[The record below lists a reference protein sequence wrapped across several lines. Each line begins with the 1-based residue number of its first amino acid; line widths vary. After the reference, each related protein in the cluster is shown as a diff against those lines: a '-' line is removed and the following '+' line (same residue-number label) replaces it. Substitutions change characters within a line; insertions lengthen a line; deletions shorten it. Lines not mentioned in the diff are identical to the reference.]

1 MQSKQSLSKISNYS
15 GLAVSAIVH
24 VAAAYF
30 LLSHN
35 FSEIKIGEQKPIKIA
50 LNSFTPVPQTS
61 APQISEQ
68 VMIPEPTP
76 PAPPPPP
83 EPPKPEPK
91 PEPKVEPKPLPKPE
105 PKVEPKPLPKPEPK
119 KIEKPK
125 AEPKKVEK
133 KPLPKPEPRPEP
145 KIEPKVEPK
154 PAITA
159 PAPTATP
166 APVVNSNLPANNKSI
181 AAAPAQ
187 KVAQELN
194 LSNAQSDED
203 FSKVIAAVK
212 KYKSYPNNARRMKH
226 QGVVEVRFLL
236 KTDGSIDELKV
247 TKSSGFES
255 LDNGA
260 LENVKKASSEFP
272 KPKEDRYLRFPI
284 AFTLR

>member
-105 PKVEPKPLPKPEPK
+105 PKKV
-119 KIEKPK
+119 EKPK

-145 KIEPKVEPK
+145 KIEPKVEPT

-159 PAPTATP
+159 PSPAATP
-166 APVVNSNLPANNKSI
+166 TPAINSNLPANNKSI
-181 AAAPAQ
+181 AATPAQ

-212 KYKSYPNNARRMKH
+212 KHKNYPNNARRMKH

-272 KPKEDRYLRFPI
+272 KPKEARYLRFPI
-284 AFTLR
+284 AFTLK

>member
-50 LNSFTPVPQTS
+50 INSFTPVPQTT

-68 VMIPEPTP
+68 VLIPEPTP

-91 PEPKVEPKPLPKPE
+91 PEPKVEPKPLPKT
-105 PKVEPKPLPKPEPK
+105 EPK

-125 AEPKKVEK
+125 PEPKKMEK
-133 KPLPKPEPRPEP
+133 KPLPKPEPT
-145 KIEPKVEPK
+145 

-166 APVVNSNLPANNKSI
+166 APAVNSNLPANNKSI
-181 AAAPAQ
+181 ASAPAQ

-212 KYKSYPNNARRMKH
+212 KHKSYPNNARRMKH

>member
-15 GLAVSAIVH
+15 GLAASAIVH

-68 VMIPEPTP
+68 VLIPEPTP
-76 PAPPPPP
+76 PAPPP
-83 EPPKPEPK
+83 ESPKPE
-91 PEPKVEPKPLPKPE
+91 PKPE

-125 AEPKKVEK
+125 PEPKKVEK

-159 PAPTATP
+159 PAPTTTP
-166 APVVNSNLPANNKSI
+166 APAVNSNLPANNKSI
-181 AAAPAQ
+181 ASAPAQ

-212 KYKSYPNNARRMKH
+212 KHKSYPNNARRMKH

-272 KPKEDRYLRFPI
+272 KPKEARYLRFPI
-284 AFTLR
+284 AFTLK

>member
-1 MQSKQSLSKISNYS
+1 MQSKQSLNKISNYS
-15 GLAVSAIVH
+15 GLTVSAIVH

-68 VMIPEPTP
+68 VLIPEPIP
-76 PAPPPPP
+76 PAPPP
-83 EPPKPEPK
+83 ESPKPE
-91 PEPKVEPKPLPKPE
+91 PKPE

-125 AEPKKVEK
+125 PEPKKVEK

-159 PAPTATP
+159 PAPTTTP
-166 APVVNSNLPANNKSI
+166 APAVNSNLPANNKSI
-181 AAAPAQ
+181 ASAPAQ

-212 KYKSYPNNARRMKH
+212 KHKSYPNNARRMKH

-272 KPKEDRYLRFPI
+272 KPKEARYLRFPI
-284 AFTLR
+284 AFTLK

>member
-76 PAPPPPP
+76 TAPPPPP

-105 PKVEPKPLPKPEPK
+105 PK

-125 AEPKKVEK
+125 T
-133 KPLPKPEPRPEP
+133 
-145 KIEPKVEPK
+145 EPKVEPK

-181 AAAPAQ
+181 ASAPAQ

-272 KPKEDRYLRFPI
+272 KPKEARYLRFPI

>member
-50 LNSFTPVPQTS
+50 LNSFTPVPQTT

-68 VMIPEPTP
+68 VTIPEPTP

-105 PKVEPKPLPKPEPK
+105 PK

-125 AEPKKVEK
+125 PEPKKVEK

-145 KIEPKVEPK
+145 KPEPT

-159 PAPTATP
+159 PAPVATP
-166 APVVNSNLPANNKSI
+166 APAVNSNLPANNKSI
-181 AAAPAQ
+181 ASAPAQ

-212 KYKSYPNNARRMKH
+212 KHKSYPNNARRMKH

-272 KPKEDRYLRFPI
+272 KPKEARYLRFPI

>member
-76 PAPPPPP
+76 PAPPPP
-83 EPPKPEPK
+83 EPPKPE
-91 PEPKVEPKPLPKPE
+91 PKPE

-212 KYKSYPNNARRMKH
+212 RHKNYPNNARRMKH

-272 KPKEDRYLRFPI
+272 EPKEARYLRFPI

>member
-35 FSEIKIGEQKPIKIA
+35 FSEIKIDEQKPIKIA

-83 EPPKPEPK
+83 EPPRPE
-91 PEPKVEPKPLPKPE
+91 PKPE

-125 AEPKKVEK
+125 PEPKKVEK

-145 KIEPKVEPK
+145 KTEPKVEPT

-166 APVVNSNLPANNKSI
+166 APAVNSNLATNNKSI

-194 LSNAQSDED
+194 LANAQSDED
-203 FSKVIAAVK
+203 FSKVSAAVK
-212 KYKSYPNNARRMKH
+212 KHKNYPSNARRMRH

-272 KPKEDRYLRFPI
+272 KPKEARYLRFPI

>member
-50 LNSFTPVPQTS
+50 LNSFTPVPQTT

-76 PAPPPPP
+76 PAPPPQP

-105 PKVEPKPLPKPEPK
+105 PK

-125 AEPKKVEK
+125 PEPKKVEK

-145 KIEPKVEPK
+145 KTEPKVEPK

-166 APVVNSNLPANNKSI
+166 APAVNSNLPANNKSI
-181 AAAPAQ
+181 ASAPAQ

-194 LSNAQSDED
+194 LANAQSDED
-203 FSKVIAAVK
+203 FSKLIAAVK
-212 KYKSYPNNARRMKH
+212 KHKNYPSNARRMRH

-236 KTDGSIDELKV
+236 KTDGSVDELKV
-247 TKSSGFES
+247 SKSSGFES

-272 KPKEDRYLRFPI
+272 KPKEARYLRFPI
-284 AFTLR
+284 AFTLK

>member
-15 GLAVSAIVH
+15 GLAVSTIVH

-91 PEPKVEPKPLPKPE
+91 PEPKVEPK
-105 PKVEPKPLPKPEPK
+105 KV
-119 KIEKPK
+119 EKPK

-145 KIEPKVEPK
+145 KVEPT

-166 APVVNSNLPANNKSI
+166 APAINTNLPANNKSI

-212 KYKSYPNNARRMKH
+212 KHKSYPNNARRMKH

-272 KPKEDRYLRFPI
+272 KPKEARYLRFPI

>member
-1 MQSKQSLSKISNYS
+1 LQSKQSLSKISNYS

-68 VMIPEPTP
+68 VLIPEPTP
-76 PAPPPPP
+76 PAPPPPT

-105 PKVEPKPLPKPEPK
+105 PK

-125 AEPKKVEK
+125 PEPKKVEK

-154 PAITA
+154 PDITA

-166 APVVNSNLPANNKSI
+166 APAVNSNLPANNKSI

-212 KYKSYPNNARRMKH
+212 KHKSYPNNARRMKH

-272 KPKEDRYLRFPI
+272 KPKEARYLRFPI
-284 AFTLR
+284 AFTLK

>member
-24 VAAAYF
+24 IAAAYF

-50 LNSFTPVPQTS
+50 LNSFTPVPQTT

-76 PAPPPPP
+76 PAPPSPP

-105 PKVEPKPLPKPEPK
+105 PK

-125 AEPKKVEK
+125 PEPKKVEK

-159 PAPTATP
+159 PAPAATP

-181 AAAPAQ
+181 ASAPAQ

-212 KYKSYPNNARRMKH
+212 KHKSYPNNARRMKH

-284 AFTLR
+284 AFTLK

>member
-83 EPPKPEPK
+83 QPPKPE
-91 PEPKVEPKPLPKPE
+91 PKPE

-125 AEPKKVEK
+125 PEPKKMEK

-145 KIEPKVEPK
+145 RPEPKVEPT

-159 PAPTATP
+159 PSPAATP

-181 AAAPAQ
+181 ASAPAQ

-272 KPKEDRYLRFPI
+272 KPKEARYLRFPI

>member
-15 GLAVSAIVH
+15 GLVASAIVH

-50 LNSFTPVPQTS
+50 LNSFTPVPQTT

-76 PAPPPPP
+76 LAPPPPP
-83 EPPKPEPK
+83 QPPKPE
-91 PEPKVEPKPLPKPE
+91 PKPE

-125 AEPKKVEK
+125 PEPKKVEK

-159 PAPTATP
+159 PAPAATP

-181 AAAPAQ
+181 ASAPAQ

-212 KYKSYPNNARRMKH
+212 KHKSYPNNARRMKH

-272 KPKEDRYLRFPI
+272 KPKEARYLRFPI

>member
-15 GLAVSAIVH
+15 DLAVSAIVH

-91 PEPKVEPKPLPKPE
+91 VEPKPE
-105 PKVEPKPLPKPEPK
+105 PKP
-119 KIEKPK
+119 
-125 AEPKKVEK
+125 EPKKVEK
-133 KPLPKPEPRPEP
+133 KPLPKPEPLPEP

-159 PAPTATP
+159 PSPTATP
-166 APVVNSNLPANNKSI
+166 APVVNTNLPANNKSI

-194 LSNAQSDED
+194 LANAQSDED

-212 KYKSYPNNARRMKH
+212 KHKSYPNNARRMKH

-272 KPKEDRYLRFPI
+272 KPKEARYLRFPI
-284 AFTLR
+284 AFTLK

>member
-50 LNSFTPVPQTS
+50 LNSFTPVPQTT
-61 APQISEQ
+61 APPQISEQ
-68 VMIPEPTP
+68 VLIPEPTP
-76 PAPPPPP
+76 PAPPPPQ
-83 EPPKPEPK
+83 PPKPE
-91 PEPKVEPKPLPKPE
+91 PKPE

-125 AEPKKVEK
+125 PEPKKVEK
-133 KPLPKPEPRPEP
+133 KTLPKPEPRPEP
-145 KIEPKVEPK
+145 KIEPKPEPT
-154 PAITA
+154 PAVTA
-159 PAPTATP
+159 PAPVATP

-181 AAAPAQ
+181 ASAPAQ

-212 KYKSYPNNARRMKH
+212 KHKSYPNNARRMKH

-272 KPKEDRYLRFPI
+272 KPKEARYLRFPI

>member
-15 GLAVSAIVH
+15 GLVVSAIVH
-24 VAAAYF
+24 VVAAYF

-83 EPPKPEPK
+83 PPPPE
-91 PEPKVEPKPLPKPE
+91 PKPE

-125 AEPKKVEK
+125 PEPKKVEK

-145 KIEPKVEPK
+145 KIEPKVEPT
-154 PAITA
+154 PAITTPA
-159 PAPTATP
+159 PATTP

-181 AAAPAQ
+181 ASAPAQ

-212 KYKSYPNNARRMKH
+212 KHKSYPNNARRMKH

-272 KPKEDRYLRFPI
+272 KPKEARYLRFPI

>member
-35 FSEIKIGEQKPIKIA
+35 FSEVKIGEQKPIKIA

-91 PEPKVEPKPLPKPE
+91 PEL
-105 PKVEPKPLPKPEPK
+105 KVEPKPLPKPEPK

-125 AEPKKVEK
+125 PEPKKVEK

-181 AAAPAQ
+181 AVAPAQ

-212 KYKSYPNNARRMKH
+212 KHKNYPNNARRMKH

-272 KPKEDRYLRFPI
+272 KPKEARYLRFPI

>member
-1 MQSKQSLSKISNYS
+1 M
-15 GLAVSAIVH
+15 ASAIVH

-50 LNSFTPVPQTS
+50 LNSFTPVPQTT

-105 PKVEPKPLPKPEPK
+105 PK
-119 KIEKPK
+119 
-125 AEPKKVEK
+125 KVEK

-154 PAITA
+154 PDITA

-166 APVVNSNLPANNKSI
+166 APAVNSNLPANNKSI

-212 KYKSYPNNARRMKH
+212 KHKSYPNNARRMKH

-272 KPKEDRYLRFPI
+272 KPKEARYLRFPI
-284 AFTLR
+284 AFTLK

>member
-50 LNSFTPVPQTS
+50 LNSFTPVPQTT

-91 PEPKVEPKPLPKPE
+91 PEP
-105 PKVEPKPLPKPEPK
+105 
-119 KIEKPK
+119 
-125 AEPKKVEK
+125 
-133 KPLPKPEPRPEP
+133 RPEP

-154 PAITA
+154 PEPTPAVTA
-159 PAPTATP
+159 PAPIATP
-166 APVVNSNLPANNKSI
+166 APAVNTNLPANNKSI
-181 AAAPAQ
+181 ASAPAQ

-212 KYKSYPNNARRMKH
+212 KHKSYPNNARRMKH

-272 KPKEDRYLRFPI
+272 KPKEARYLRFPI

>member
-1 MQSKQSLSKISNYS
+1 MSKISNYS

-50 LNSFTPVPQTS
+50 LNSFTPVPQTT

-76 PAPPPPP
+76 PAPPPLP

-91 PEPKVEPKPLPKPE
+91 PEPKVE

-125 AEPKKVEK
+125 PEPKKVEK
-133 KPLPKPEPRPEP
+133 KPLSKPEPRPEP

-166 APVVNSNLPANNKSI
+166 APVVNTNLPANNKSI
-181 AAAPAQ
+181 ASAPAQ

-212 KYKSYPNNARRMKH
+212 KHKSYPNNARRMKH

-272 KPKEDRYLRFPI
+272 KPKEARYLRFPI

>member
-105 PKVEPKPLPKPEPK
+105 PK

-125 AEPKKVEK
+125 PEPKKVEK
-133 KPLPKPEPRPEP
+133 KPLSKPEPRPEP

-166 APVVNSNLPANNKSI
+166 APAVNSNLPANNKSI
-181 AAAPAQ
+181 ASAPAQ

-272 KPKEDRYLRFPI
+272 KPKEARYLRFPI

>member
-212 KYKSYPNNARRMKH
+212 KYKNYPNNARRMKH

-272 KPKEDRYLRFPI
+272 KPKEARYLRFPI

>member
-35 FSEIKIGEQKPIKIA
+35 FSEIKIDEQKPIKIA

-91 PEPKVEPKPLPKPE
+91 KV
-105 PKVEPKPLPKPEPK
+105 
-119 KIEKPK
+119 EKPK

-145 KIEPKVEPK
+145 KIEPKVEPT

-181 AAAPAQ
+181 ASAPAQ
-187 KVAQELN
+187 KVAQKLN

-212 KYKSYPNNARRMKH
+212 KHKNYPNNARRMKH

-272 KPKEDRYLRFPI
+272 KPKEARYLRFPI

>member
-91 PEPKVEPKPLPKPE
+91 PEPKIEPKPLPKPE
-105 PKVEPKPLPKPEPK
+105 LK

-125 AEPKKVEK
+125 PEPKKVEK

-159 PAPTATP
+159 PAPTATQAP
-166 APVVNSNLPANNKSI
+166 AVNSNLPANNKSI

-212 KYKSYPNNARRMKH
+212 KHKNYPNNARRMKH

-236 KTDGSIDELKV
+236 KTDGSIDDLKV

-272 KPKEDRYLRFPI
+272 KPKEARYLRFPI
-284 AFTLR
+284 AFTLK

>member
-15 GLAVSAIVH
+15 GLAVSVIVH

-68 VMIPEPTP
+68 VLIPEPTP

-83 EPPKPEPK
+83 EPPKPE
-91 PEPKVEPKPLPKPE
+91 PKPE

-166 APVVNSNLPANNKSI
+166 APAVNSNLPANNKSI
-181 AAAPAQ
+181 ASAPAQ

-212 KYKSYPNNARRMKH
+212 KHKNYPNNARRMKH
-226 QGVVEVRFLL
+226 QGIVEVRFLL

-272 KPKEDRYLRFPI
+272 KPKEARYLRFPI

>member
-1 MQSKQSLSKISNYS
+1 MQSKQFLSKISNYS

-50 LNSFTPVPQTS
+50 LNSFTPVPQTT

-91 PEPKVEPKPLPKPE
+91 PEQKVEPKQLQKQ
-105 PKVEPKPLPKPEPK
+105 EPK

-125 AEPKKVEK
+125 PEPKKVEK

-145 KIEPKVEPK
+145 KPEPT

-166 APVVNSNLPANNKSI
+166 APAVNSNLPANNKSI
-181 AAAPAQ
+181 ASAPAQ

-255 LDNGA
+255 LDNVA

-272 KPKEDRYLRFPI
+272 KPKEARYLRFPI
-284 AFTLR
+284 AFTLK

>member
-1 MQSKQSLSKISNYS
+1 MQYKQSLSKISNYS

-35 FSEIKIGEQKPIKIA
+35 FSEIKICEQKPIKIA
-50 LNSFTPVPQTS
+50 LNSFTPVPQTT

-83 EPPKPEPK
+83 QPPKPE
-91 PEPKVEPKPLPKPE
+91 PKPE

-125 AEPKKVEK
+125 PEPKKMEK

-166 APVVNSNLPANNKSI
+166 APAVNSNLPANNKSI
-181 AAAPAQ
+181 ASAPAQ

-212 KYKSYPNNARRMKH
+212 KHKSYPNNARRMKH

-272 KPKEDRYLRFPI
+272 KPKEARYLRFPI

>member
-15 GLAVSAIVH
+15 GLAVSVIVH

-68 VMIPEPTP
+68 VLIPEPTP

-83 EPPKPEPK
+83 EPPKPE
-91 PEPKVEPKPLPKPE
+91 PKPE

-166 APVVNSNLPANNKSI
+166 APAVNSNLPANNKSI
-181 AAAPAQ
+181 ASAPAQ

-212 KYKSYPNNARRMKH
+212 KHKSYPNNARRMKH

-272 KPKEDRYLRFPI
+272 KPKEARYLRFPI

>member
-105 PKVEPKPLPKPEPK
+105 PK

-125 AEPKKVEK
+125 PEPKKVEK

-145 KIEPKVEPK
+145 KPEPT

-159 PAPTATP
+159 PAPA
-166 APVVNSNLPANNKSI
+166 VNSNLPANNKSI
-181 AAAPAQ
+181 ASAPAQ

-212 KYKSYPNNARRMKH
+212 KHKSYPNNARRMKH

-247 TKSSGFES
+247 AKSSGFES

-272 KPKEDRYLRFPI
+272 KPKEARYLRFPI

>member
-1 MQSKQSLSKISNYS
+1 MQSKQSLSKISSYS

-50 LNSFTPVPQTS
+50 LNSFTPVPQTT

-91 PEPKVEPKPLPKPE
+91 PEPKVEPKPL
-105 PKVEPKPLPKPEPK
+105 LKPEPK

-125 AEPKKVEK
+125 PEPKKVEK

-181 AAAPAQ
+181 ASAPAQ

-212 KYKSYPNNARRMKH
+212 KHKSYPNNARRMKH

-272 KPKEDRYLRFPI
+272 KPKEARYLRFPI
-284 AFTLR
+284 AFTLK

>member
-68 VMIPEPTP
+68 VMIPEPIP
-76 PAPPPPP
+76 PTPPP

-91 PEPKVEPKPLPKPE
+91 PEPKI
-105 PKVEPKPLPKPEPK
+105 EPKPLPKPEPK

-125 AEPKKVEK
+125 PEPKKVEK

-181 AAAPAQ
+181 AVAPAQ

-212 KYKSYPNNARRMKH
+212 KHKNYPNNARRMKH

-272 KPKEDRYLRFPI
+272 KPKEARYLRFPI

>member
-105 PKVEPKPLPKPEPK
+105 PK

-166 APVVNSNLPANNKSI
+166 ATAVNSNLPANNKSI
-181 AAAPAQ
+181 ASAPAQ

-212 KYKSYPNNARRMKH
+212 KHKSYPNNARRMKH

>member
-15 GLAVSAIVH
+15 GLAVSVIVH

-68 VMIPEPTP
+68 VLIPEPTP

-83 EPPKPEPK
+83 EPPKPE
-91 PEPKVEPKPLPKPE
+91 PKPE

-166 APVVNSNLPANNKSI
+166 APAVNSNLPANNKSI
-181 AAAPAQ
+181 ASAPAQ

-212 KYKSYPNNARRMKH
+212 KHKNYPNNARRMKH

>member
-35 FSEIKIGEQKPIKIA
+35 FSEIKIGEQKSIKIA

-68 VMIPEPTP
+68 VLIPEPTP
-76 PAPPPPP
+76 PAPPPPPPP

-105 PKVEPKPLPKPEPK
+105 PK

-125 AEPKKVEK
+125 PEPKKVEK
-133 KPLPKPEPRPEP
+133 KPEPKPEPRPEP

-159 PAPTATP
+159 PASTATP
-166 APVVNSNLPANNKSI
+166 APAVNSNLPANNKSI
-181 AAAPAQ
+181 ASAPAQ

-194 LSNAQSDED
+194 LANAQSDED

-272 KPKEDRYLRFPI
+272 KPKEARYLRFPI

>member
-50 LNSFTPVPQTS
+50 LNSFTPVPQTT

-68 VMIPEPTP
+68 VLIPEPTP

-91 PEPKVEPKPLPKPE
+91 KIERPKP
-105 PKVEPKPLPKPEPK
+105 
-119 KIEKPK
+119 
-125 AEPKKVEK
+125 EPKKVEK

-145 KIEPKVEPK
+145 KTEPKVEPQ

-159 PAPTATP
+159 PAPIATP
-166 APVVNSNLPANNKSI
+166 APAVNSNLPANNKSI

-212 KYKSYPNNARRMKH
+212 KHKSYPNNARRMKH

-255 LDNGA
+255 LDKGA
-260 LENVKKASSEFP
+260 IENILKASSEFP

>member
-1 MQSKQSLSKISNYS
+1 MQSKQSLNKISNYS
-15 GLAVSAIVH
+15 GLTVSAIVH

-105 PKVEPKPLPKPEPK
+105 PK

-133 KPLPKPEPRPEP
+133 KPLPKPEPRPES

-166 APVVNSNLPANNKSI
+166 APAVNTNLPANNKSI
-181 AAAPAQ
+181 ASAPAQ

-212 KYKSYPNNARRMKH
+212 KHKSYPNNARRMKH

-272 KPKEDRYLRFPI
+272 KPKEARYLRFPI

>member
-50 LNSFTPVPQTS
+50 LNSFTPVPQTT

-68 VMIPEPTP
+68 VMIPEPTL

-83 EPPKPEPK
+83 QPPKPE
-91 PEPKVEPKPLPKPE
+91 PKPE

-125 AEPKKVEK
+125 PEPKKVEK

-159 PAPTATP
+159 PAPAATP

-181 AAAPAQ
+181 ASAPAQ

-194 LSNAQSDED
+194 LANAQSDED

-212 KYKSYPNNARRMKH
+212 KHKSYPNNARRMKH

-272 KPKEDRYLRFPI
+272 KPKEARYLRFPI

>member
-105 PKVEPKPLPKPEPK
+105 PK

-159 PAPTATP
+159 PAPVATP

-187 KVAQELN
+187 KMAQELN

-212 KYKSYPNNARRMKH
+212 KHKSYPNNARRMKH

-272 KPKEDRYLRFPI
+272 KPKEARYLRFPI
-284 AFTLR
+284 AFTLK